1 MFCMKSDL
9 AELEKVLGT
18 TFSEKELLQT
28 ALTHRSYINE
38 HRGYALP
45 QNERLEFLGD
55 AVLELV
61 VTEYLYHNYK
71 NPEGELTAW
80 RAALVRGEMLARV
93 SRELGVED
101 HLLMSRGEAKD
112 TGRAREYLLANACE
126 AIIGALYLDK
136 GYEDAKEFV
145 LKHIVSHIE
154 EVFDKKLFRDPK
166 SHFQEVAQ
174 ERVSITPSYREHT
187 ANGPDHDKVF
197 VVGAYLGDE
206 LVATGEGP
214 SKQEAQRNA
223 AKSALKKKGWN

>member
-1 MFCMKSDL
+1 MKNDL
-9 AELEKVLGT
+9 SELEKALGT

-38 HRGYALP
+38 HRGYDLD

-61 VTEYLYHNYK
+61 VTEYLFHHYK
-71 NPEGELTAW
+71 NSEGELTAW

-93 SRELGVED
+93 SRELGVEKN
-101 HLLMSRGEAKD
+101 LLMSRGETKD

-136 GYEDAKEFV
+136 GYEAAKEFV
-145 LKHIVSHIE
+145 LRHIVTHID

-174 ERVSITPSYREHT
+174 EKVAITPSYREHESV
-187 ANGPDHDKVF
+187 GPDHNKVF
-197 VVGAYLGDE
+197 VVGAYLGEE
-206 LVATGEGP
+206 LVATGKGP
-214 SKQEAQRNA
+214 SKQEAQRSA
-223 AKSALKKKGWN
+223 AKAALEKKGWE